1 MAETQADYTALL
13 DVLRDGAA
21 RVGMLERD
29 ARNALYEDKDTG
41 RHRALMEQRARTLID
56 LESRTADLL
65 DALPEAERRQT
76 RLALRAFA
84 DGARTALDLGSVF
97 YMSALLYRDN
107 HEAGEPDKLRALVE
121 DLETRLRRLPHRD

>member
-1 MAETQADYTALL
+1 
-13 DVLRDGAA
+13 
-21 RVGMLERD
+21 MLERD
-29 ARNALYEDKDTG
+29 ARGALYEDKDTG

-56 LESRTADLL
+56 LERKTADLL
-65 DALPEAERRQT
+65 DILPEAERRQT
-76 RLALRAFA
+76 RAALRAFA

-107 HEAGEPDKLRALVE
+107 HKAGEPDKLRALVE